1 VLGYFENFPSSIH
14 MVETF
19 SPILSSKLLQ
29 RKLIQVFCEANQKE
43 FTFEEVA
50 NPTFSDGTVGF
61 EFGLADGAGFNFIN
75 QDEAE
80 KAVSQLAKE
89 RSQLLDF
96 FCAIRYHRGS
106 QEKQT
111 ALKFDYYLV
120 RAVFGKDF
128 FEIRI
133 HHERGPRY
141 VSPQDLVAFIF
152 ENVNG
157 QASRKALKKIEPP

>member
-1 VLGYFENFPSSIH
+1 

-19 SPILSSKLLQ
+19 IPALSSRLLQ
-29 RKLIQVFCEANQKE
+29 QKLIQFFCEANKKE

-75 QDEAE
+75 QEEAE
-80 KAVSQLAKE
+80 KTASVLAKE
-89 RSQLLDF
+89 RLQLMDF

-106 QEKQT
+106 PEKKIP
-111 ALKFDYYLV
+111 LKFDYYFV
-120 RAVFGKDF
+120 RTVFGKDS
-128 FEIRI
+128 FEIRV

-141 VSPQDLVAFIF
+141 LSPQDLISFICDKLN
-152 ENVNG
+152 EG
-157 QASRKALKKIEPP
+157 SSRKVLKQTPPG